1 MVGNAYGCRTNEA
14 SPSDIWSFFLGILA
28 QENLDDDTHAQ
39 GSSYIAASYVKH
51 LESAGARVVP
61 ILYDDKHVTLAYKI
75 SLK

>member
-1 MVGNAYGCRTNEA
+1 MVAGQMKPLHHIFGL
-14 SPSDIWSFFLGILA
+14 FFLGILA

-39 GSSYIAASYVKH
+39 GSSCIAASYVKH